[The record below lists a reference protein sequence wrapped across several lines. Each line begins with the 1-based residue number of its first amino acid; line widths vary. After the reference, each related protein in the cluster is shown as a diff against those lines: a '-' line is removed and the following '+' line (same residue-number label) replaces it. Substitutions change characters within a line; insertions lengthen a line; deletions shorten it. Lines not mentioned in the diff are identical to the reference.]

1 MNERKNNMNEM
12 KIGYNVC
19 PHCGR
24 YPYETMDDYDVYR
37 VGCAYCGLN
46 SGVITFL
53 EEPIND
59 AVKDETRRE
68 WNRKC
73 LSVSIADD
81 VLACLGAEEDD
92 LVITW
97 RHDDMIECVARD
109 VDTLLRVIGDHENL
123 FNVYQVKENHLEFLG
138 TSKLVSILTPKY

>member
-1 MNERKNNMNEM
+1 MNEGKNNMNEM

-81 VLACLGAEEDD
+81 VLARLGAEEDD

-97 RHDDMIECVARD
+97 RHDDMIECVAHD
-109 VDTLLRVIGDHENL
+109 VDTLISVIDDNAEL
-123 FNVYQVKENHLEFLG
+123 FNVYQVRDNRLEFLG
-138 TSKLVSILTPKY
+138 NSKLVSILTPKY